1 MLTKQRHRYLLDKL
15 QIQGQVVA
23 KTIAQELAVS
33 EDTIRRDL
41 RELAKQGLVQRV
53 HGGAL
58 PLSPA
63 LGDFNARLQ
72 IGREDKLELAKAA
85 VALVQTGQT
94 IFLDGGTTNQQLV
107 KQLPQD
113 LAITIITHSPSIAM
127 ELVDYPKIEV
137 ILIGGKLFKH
147 SIVTV
152 GATALEAIHRLRF
165 DLYFM
170 GVTGVHSH
178 YGLTTGDLEEATMKR
193 AISQQAAETIVLASS
208 EKLDKVSPYTIGA
221 LNTVSSLIVNRSA
234 SEAILSDY
242 ETAGVSMIRA

>member
-1 MLTKQRHRYLLDKL
+1 MLTKQRHHYLLAKL
-15 QIQGQVVA
+15 QTQGQVVA

-63 LGDFNARLQ
+63 LGDFNTRLH
-72 IGREDKLELAKAA
+72 IGIEEKRELAKAA
-85 VALVQTGQT
+85 IPLIQAGQT
-94 IFLDGGTTNQQLV
+94 IFLDGGTTTQQLAQ
-107 KQLPQD
+107 QLPKD
-113 LAITIITHSPSIAM
+113 LAITVVTHSPSIAL
-127 ELVDYPKIEV
+127 ELADYPQIEV

-152 GATALEAIHRLRF
+152 GATALEAIYRLRV

-170 GVTGVHSH
+170 GVTGIHTS
-178 YGLTTGDLEEATMKR
+178 YGLTTGDLEEATIKR

-208 EKLDKVSPYTIGA
+208 EKLDKVSPYTIIA
-221 LNTVSSLIVNRSA
+221 LTGVSSLILNSRVT
-234 SEAILSDY
+234 ETVLSSY
-242 ETAGVSMIRA
+242 ETAGVTVIRA

>member
-1 MLTKQRHRYLLDKL
+1 MLTKQRHQYLLDLL
-15 QIQGQVVA
+15 QQQGQVIA
-23 KTIAQELAVS
+23 KTIAEELALS

-58 PLSPA
+58 PISPA
-63 LGDFNARLQ
+63 LGDFNTRLQ
-72 IGREDKLELAKAA
+72 IGSEEKAQIAKAA
-85 VALVQTGQT
+85 VSLIQAGQT
-94 IFLDGGTTNQQLV
+94 IFLDGGTTTQQV
-107 KQLPQD
+107 VRQLPKD
-113 LAITIITHSPSIAM
+113 LTLTVVTHSPSIALD
-127 ELVDYPKIEV
+127 LVAYPNIEV

-152 GATALEAIHRLRF
+152 GASALEAIHQLRV

-170 GVTGVHSH
+170 GVTGVHAS

-208 EKLDKVSPYTIGA
+208 EKLDKVSPYTICA
-221 LNTVSSLIVNRSA
+221 MHAVSSVMVNREVSWELA
-234 SEAILSDY
+234 AKLEAL
-242 ETAGVSMIRA
+242 GVAVIRA

>member
-1 MLTKQRHRYLLDKL
+1 MLTQQRKQFLIQQL
-15 QIQGQVVA
+15 QINGQIVA
-23 KTIAQELAVS
+23 KDSAQALQVS

-58 PLSPA
+58 PISPA
-63 LGDFNARLQ
+63 LGDFNTRLQ
-72 IGREDKLELAKAA
+72 IGLEEKVLLAQAA
-85 VALVQTGQT
+85 ISLIQTGQT
-94 IFLDGGTTNQQLV
+94 VFLDGGTTTKQLVQQL
-107 KQLPQD
+107 PTD
-113 LAITIITHSPSIAM
+113 LTCTIVTHSPSIAV
-127 ELVDYPKIEV
+127 ELVAYPQIEV

-152 GATALEAIHRLRF
+152 GATALEAIHNLRV

-170 GVTGVHSH
+170 GVTGVHPS

-208 EKLDKVSPYTIGA
+208 EKIDKVSPYKIGSLSSVSA
-221 LNTVSSLIVNRSA
+221 L
-234 SEAILSDY
+234 ILSGASADSLLASY
-242 ETAGVSMIRA
+242 ENFGITLIRA